1 MELSVLAKKLYE
13 KYISSI
19 KETNQFIEEFNIKQK
34 QLLKF
39 FGEIN

>member
-34 QLLKF
+34 KTIKIF
-39 FGEIN
+39 WRN